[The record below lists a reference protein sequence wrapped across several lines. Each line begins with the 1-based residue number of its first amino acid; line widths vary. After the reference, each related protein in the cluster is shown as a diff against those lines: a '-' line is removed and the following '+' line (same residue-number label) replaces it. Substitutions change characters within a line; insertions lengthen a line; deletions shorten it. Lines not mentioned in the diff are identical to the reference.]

1 MIVSTPAAVGVA
13 IVALGMV
20 LTPGPNMIYLSS
32 RSISQG
38 RRAGLISL
46 AGVAVGFGCYLVAA
60 TAGLTAILVAVPVAF
75 TIIKLLGAAYLAYL
89 AWQVLR
95 GAVSTFKTSEL
106 PPDRARRLFLM
117 GLVTN
122 LLNPKIALMYMA
134 LVPQFI
140 DPARGPVWAQA
151 LMLGG
156 IQIAVALTINFLIV
170 LGSASLAGFL
180 AGRPAWLRAQRWGTG
195 TMLGVFAAEMATR
208 RAPA

>member
-1 MIVSTPAAVGVA
+1 MILSTPAAIGVA
-13 IVALGMV
+13 VVALGMV

-46 AGVAVGFGCYLVAA
+46 AGVSVGFGCYLVAA
-60 TAGLTAILVAVPVAF
+60 TAGLTAILIAVPIAF

-95 GAVSTFKTSEL
+95 GGVSTFETSGL
-106 PPDRARRLFLM
+106 PPDRASRLFAM

-140 DPARGPVWAQA
+140 DPARGPVWAQT

-180 AGRPAWLRAQRWGTG
+180 AARPSWLRAQRWVTG
-195 TMLGVFAAEMATR
+195 TILGGFAAEMATR